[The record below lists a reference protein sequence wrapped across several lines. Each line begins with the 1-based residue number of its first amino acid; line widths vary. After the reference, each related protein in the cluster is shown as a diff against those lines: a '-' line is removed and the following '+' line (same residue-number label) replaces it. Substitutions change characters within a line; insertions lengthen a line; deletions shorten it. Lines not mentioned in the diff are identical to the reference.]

1 MYSSPSSPWWFS
13 ITLAKE
19 KTQEIWETDSREER
33 GGAELGLGGEYSSLV
48 ALLLAHGVKETWL
61 CHHLLG
67 DLRY

>member
-19 KTQEIWETDSREER
+19 KTQEIWETDSREEC

-48 ALLLAHGVKETWL
+48 ALLLTHGVKETWL

-67 DLRY
+67 DLEY